1 MVSRK
6 QKLIAAGA
14 VLGVGLALALLF
26 RRDEPAP
33 MATIAATMTTQAA
46 SALVT
51 PTPLPVPVTAFDGQ
65 LSPLSPTP
73 AVNAGLTLDHVP
85 APAAI
90 EPPLPPEFDVASP
103 GRPVYASMADEPGAS
118 AAANSPFRA
127 HVVHNGDTLERLAER
142 YLADGARAVELFDL
156 NRDVLENPH
165 LLPIGAELR
174 IPTSDSA
181 RRD

>member
-14 VLGVGLALALLF
+14 VLSVGLALALLF
-26 RRDEPAP
+26 RREEPAP
-33 MATIAATMTTQAA
+33 VAALAAVTTTSTP
-46 SALVT
+46 SAPV
-51 PTPLPVPVTAFDGQ
+51 TPLPITAFSGQ
-65 LSPLSPTP
+65 LSPLTPTP
-73 AVNAGLTLDHVP
+73 AMNAGLTLDYVP
-85 APAAI
+85 APASI
-90 EPPLPPEFDVASP
+90 EAPPPPVLDLDSP
-103 GRPVYASMADEPGAS
+103 GRPVYASMANEPEGS
-118 AAANSPFRA
+118 STANSPFRT

-174 IPTSDSA
+174 IPTSVSA
-181 RRD
+181 SRD